1 MLSIKISCQVSQGLD
16 LNEEISMYQQ
26 SPISERVKLMRQ
38 LYRTTKPEIDLNRY
52 KLVTEYFQNNPQQ
65 IGILKRAGNLKN
77 LFEKM
82 PTPIRD
88 NELIVGFAGVKF
100 RSSPLFPENS
110 FAWFLEEMDSVSTR
124 TDDPYDISE
133 EDKEYIRKTGD
144 FWLKNCMSAAIDAI
158 YPEEYYRD
166 VLGNGVLNYWGQG
179 NCQNPIGHFCGN
191 FWTVVDK
198 GLGSVLKEAREKKAA
213 LLEKGICGD
222 DARRFE
228 FYRAVEMVTEGIIT
242 YTKRYAQE
250 ALRLSEICDDEKRKA
265 ELLSMA
271 DSLNWIMENP
281 CRTYQEALQACYLY
295 QMGMI
300 LDAELHG
307 ISYGRL
313 DQYCGK
319 YAEQDIKEGRL
330 TIEEAQELTDLF
342 MLKVAEVNKVWSEKA
357 TRTAPGYTSGQM
369 ITLGGVNS
377 DGSDAS
383 NIVTYMVLQS
393 SARLKL
399 HNPPVTLRTHKETPD
414 DLWEA
419 GIETT
424 MQVGGVPI
432 FEADDVVQESLVR
445 RGIPLEDARNYCII
459 GCVEPCVCGSD
470 FANSG
475 GDGNNAYTVLPA
487 ALWCAI
493 NNGTNPFRFPG
504 APEPKATGPKTGY
517 LYEMNSME
525 EVLNAYKAQIDFFT
539 KWQVT
544 MVSCYEY
551 LYAERNPLPLL
562 SATMTGCMESGLDVM
577 WGGAKYNGAGN
588 SSIGHGNVA
597 DSLNIID
604 QICFRE
610 KIATTKELYD
620 ALMANWEGYEDL
632 RQYILGRCSHF
643 GNDDPE
649 ADKYLKFVADTY
661 SEGITRG
668 QSPRNCSWSAGCWPV
683 TLNVVFGRYLCATPD
698 GRKAGDPLSDG
709 ISPVQSMDKNGPFS
723 TINSILKFDQC
734 NYANGTLCNMKFH
747 PTALQGEEGKRK
759 LRAVMESYFNRGGME
774 LQLNIVSAET
784 LRKAQETPKEY
795 QDLVVRIAGFSAY
808 FVEVY
813 KEAQDD
819 LIRRTEMC
827 V

>member
-1 MLSIKISCQVSQGLD
+1 
-16 LNEEISMYQQ
+16 MYQNA
-26 SPISERVKLMRQ
+26 PISDRVQYMRK
-38 LYRTTKPEIDLNRY
+38 LYRETRPEIDLNRY
-52 KLVTEYFQNNPQQ
+52 KLVTEYYQNNPQQ
-65 IGILKRAGNLKN
+65 AGILKRAGNLKN

-88 NELIVGFAGVKF
+88 KELIVGFAGVKF

-110 FAWFLEEMDSVSTR
+110 FAWFLDEMDRLGDR
-124 TDDPYDISE
+124 TVDPYDISE
-133 EDKEYIRKTGD
+133 EDKEYIRQTGQY
-144 FWLKNCMSAAIDAI
+144 WVKNCMSAAIDAI
-158 YPEEYYRD
+158 YPDEYYRD
-166 VLGNGVLNYWGQG
+166 VLGNGVLNYRDHE

-198 GLGSVLKEAREKKAA
+198 GLGQVLEEAREKKAA
-213 LLEKGICGD
+213 LLEKGICAD

-250 ALRLSEICDDEKRKA
+250 ALRLAELCDDEKRKA

-271 DSLNWIMENP
+271 DSLNWIMEKP
-281 CRTYQEALQACYLY
+281 CRTYQEALQACFLY

-300 LDAELHG
+300 LDAQLHG

-319 YAEQDIKEGRL
+319 YAERDIKEGRL
-330 TIEEAQELTDLF
+330 TKEEAQELTDLF
-342 MLKVAEVNKVWSEKA
+342 MIKVAEVNRVWSERA
-357 TRTAPGYTSGQM
+357 TRTGPGYTSGQM

-383 NIVTYMVLQS
+383 NVVTYMVMQA

-399 HNPPVTLRTHKETPD
+399 HNPPVTLRTHKGTPE

-424 MQVGGVPI
+424 KQVGGVPI
-432 FEADDVVQESLVR
+432 FEADEVAEESLMR

-475 GDGNNAYTVLPA
+475 GDGNNAYTILPA

-525 EVLNAYKAQIDFFT
+525 EVLAAYKTQIDYYT

-544 MVSCYEY
+544 MVSLYEY
-551 LYAERNPLPLL
+551 IYADRTPLPLL

-577 WGGAKYNGAGN
+577 WGGSKYNGAGN

-604 QICFRE
+604 QVCFRD
-610 KIATTKELYD
+610 KIATTRELYD

-632 RQYILGRCSHF
+632 HQYIVGRCTHF

-668 QSPRNCSWSAGCWPV
+668 RSIRNCSWSAGCWPV
-683 TLNVVFGRYLCATPD
+683 TLNVALGTMVCATPD
-698 GRKAGDPLSDG
+698 GRKNGEPLSDG

-723 TINSILKFDQC
+723 TINSILKFDQS

-747 PTALQGEEGKRK
+747 PTALQGEEGNRK

-774 LQLNIVSAET
+774 LQLNIISSET

>member
-1 MLSIKISCQVSQGLD
+1 
-16 LNEEISMYQQ
+16 MYQNA
-26 SPISERVKLMRQ
+26 PISERVQNMRK
-38 LYRTTKPEIDLNRY
+38 LYRNTLPKIDLNRY
-52 KLVTEYFQNNPQQ
+52 KLVTEYYQTHPQE

-82 PTPIRD
+82 PTPIRE
-88 NELIVGFAGVKF
+88 NERIVGYAGEEF

-110 FAWFLEEMDSVSTR
+110 FAWFLNEMDHLRDRDV
-124 TDDPYDISE
+124 DQYIL
-133 EDKEYIRKTGD
+133 EDEDREYILQTGE
-144 FWLKNCMSAAIDAI
+144 FWVKNCMSAAIDAI

-166 VLGNGVLNYWGQG
+166 VLGNGVLNYRDHE

-198 GLGSVLKEAREKKAA
+198 GLGGVLEEARQKKTD
-213 LLEKGICGD
+213 LLEKGIRAD

-242 YTKRYAQE
+242 YTKRYAAE
-250 ALRLSEICDDEKRKA
+250 ALRQAEFCTDEKRKA

-271 DSLNWIMENP
+271 DSLNWIMEKP
-281 CRTYQEALQACYLY
+281 CRNYYEALQACYMY
-295 QMGMI
+295 QLGMI
-300 LDAELHG
+300 LDAQLHG

-313 DQYCGK
+313 DQYVGK
-319 YAEQDIKEGRL
+319 YAERDIAEGFL
-330 TIEEAQELTDLF
+330 TQEEAQELTDLF
-342 MLKVAEVNKVWSEKA
+342 MLKVAEVNRVWSERA

-369 ITLGGVNS
+369 ITLAGVDSEGN
-377 DGSDAS
+377 DAT

-399 HNPPVTLRTHKETPD
+399 HNPPVTVRTHDGTPEE
-414 DLWEA
+414 LWDA
-419 GIETT
+419 AIETT
-424 MQVGGVPI
+424 KQVGGVPI
-432 FEADDVVQESLVR
+432 FEADEVAQESLMR
-445 RGIPLEDARNYCII
+445 RGIPIEDARNYCII

-475 GDGNNAYTVLPA
+475 GDGNNSYTILPA

-493 NNGTNPFRFPG
+493 NNGTNPFQFPG
-504 APEPKATGPKTGY
+504 GPEPKATGPKTGY
-517 LYEMNSME
+517 LYEMESME
-525 EVLNAYKAQIDFFT
+525 DVLNAYKTQMDYYT
-539 KWQVT
+539 KWQVS

-551 LYAERNPLPLL
+551 LYAERMPLPLL

-577 WGGAKYNGAGN
+577 WGGSKYNGAGN

-610 KIATTKELYD
+610 KKATTRELYD

-632 RQYILGRCSHF
+632 HQYILGRCTHF

-661 SEGITRG
+661 SQGITRG
-668 QSPRNCSWSAGCWPV
+668 RSVRNCSWSAGCWPV
-683 TLNVVFGRYLCATPD
+683 TLNVALGKMVCATPD
-698 GRKAGDPLSDG
+698 GRKSGDPLSDG

-723 TINSILKFDQC
+723 TINSILKFDQRD
-734 NYANGTLCNMKFH
+734 YANGTLCNMKFH
-747 PTALQGEEGKRK
+747 PTALQGADGNRK
-759 LRAVMESYFNRGGME
+759 LRAVMESYFKRGGME
-774 LQLNIVSAET
+774 LQLNIVSADT
-784 LRKAQETPKEY
+784 LRKAQETPEEY

-819 LIRRTEMC
+819 LIRRTEMS

>member
-1 MLSIKISCQVSQGLD
+1 
-16 LNEEISMYQQ
+16 MYQQ
-26 SPISERVKLMRQ
+26 APVSERVKYMRQ
-38 LYRTTKPEIDLNRY
+38 LYRSTRPVIDLNRY
-52 KLVTEYFQNNPQQ
+52 KLVTEYYQNNPQQ
-65 IGILKRAGNLKN
+65 MGILKRAGNLKN

-82 PTPIRD
+82 PVPIRD
-88 NELIVGFAGVKF
+88 QELIVGFAGVEF

-110 FAWFLEEMDSVSTR
+110 FAWFLDEMDRLGDR
-124 TDDPYDISE
+124 TVDPYDISE
-133 EDKEYIRKTGD
+133 EDKAYIRETGQ
-144 FWLKNCMSAAIDAI
+144 FWVKNCMSAAIDAI

-166 VLGNGVLNYWGQG
+166 VLGNGVLNYRDHE
-179 NCQNPIGHFCGN
+179 NCQNPIGHYCGN

-198 GLGSVLKEAREKKAA
+198 GMGTVLEEARAKKAE
-213 LLEKGICGD
+213 LLEKGIKAD

-242 YTKRYAQE
+242 YTKRYAAE
-250 ALRLSEICDDEKRKA
+250 ALRLAELCTDEKRKA

-271 DSLNWIMENP
+271 DSLNWIMEKP

-295 QMGMI
+295 QMGMV
-300 LDAELHG
+300 LDAQLHG

-313 DQYCGK
+313 DQYVGK
-319 YAEQDIKEGRL
+319 YAERDIAEGRL
-330 TIEEAQELTDLF
+330 TKEEAQELTDLF
-342 MLKVAEVNKVWSEKA
+342 MIKVAEVNRVWSERA
-357 TRTAPGYTSGQM
+357 TRTGPGYTSGQM
-369 ITLGGVNS
+369 ITIGGVNS
-377 DGSDAS
+377 DGTDAT
-383 NIVTYMVLQS
+383 NIVTYMIMQA

-399 HNPPVTLRTHKETPD
+399 HNPPVTLRTHEGTPD

-424 MQVGGVPI
+424 KQVGGVPI
-432 FEADDVVQESLVR
+432 FEADEVVQESIMR

-459 GCVEPCVCGSD
+459 GCVEPCVCGCD

-475 GDGNNAYTVLPA
+475 GDGNNSYTILPA

-525 EVLNAYKAQIDFFT
+525 EVLNAYKTQIDYYT
-539 KWQVT
+539 KWQVS

-551 LYAERNPLPLL
+551 LYTERTPLPLL

-577 WGGAKYNGAGN
+577 WGGSKYNGAGN

-604 QICFRE
+604 QVCFRD
-610 KIATTKELYD
+610 KIATTRELYD

-632 RQYILGRCSHF
+632 HQYILGRCTHF

-661 SEGITRG
+661 SQGITRG
-668 QSPRNCSWSAGCWPV
+668 RSVRNCSWSAGCWPV
-683 TLNVVFGRYLCATPD
+683 TLNVALGKMVCATPD
-698 GRKAGDPLSDG
+698 GRKDGEPLSDG

-723 TINSILKFDQC
+723 TINSILKFDQRD
-734 NYANGTLCNMKFH
+734 YANGTLCNMKFH
-747 PTALQGEEGKRK
+747 PTALQGEDGNRK
-759 LRAVMESYFNRGGME
+759 LRAVMEAYFKWGGME
-774 LQLNIVSAET
+774 LQLNIVSADT
-784 LRKAQETPKEY
+784 LRKAQESPGEY